1 MPTIHVLVLSA
12 AEIHVPAGPVHRPRR
27 TAGPDRGGGA
37 DAAAHRRH
45 RAVTAGEAIGGH
57 AAQVNDRPPF
67 VQFLHDLGHT
77 HTPHHQLLNKIKAN
91 RDEFKCGRLHAGG
104 CHLHP

>member
-1 MPTIHVLVLSA
+1 MSTAATQIIIVNKSIHTLLCIGCYVPTIHVLVLSA

-45 RAVTAGEAIGGH
+45 RAVAAGEAIGGN
-57 AAQVNDRPPF
+57 AAQVNDDDHHCSVSF
-67 VQFLHDLGHT
+67 FMTWTHT
-77 HTPHHQLLNKIKAN
+77 HTITNS
-91 RDEFKCGRLHAGG
+91 
-104 CHLHP
+104 